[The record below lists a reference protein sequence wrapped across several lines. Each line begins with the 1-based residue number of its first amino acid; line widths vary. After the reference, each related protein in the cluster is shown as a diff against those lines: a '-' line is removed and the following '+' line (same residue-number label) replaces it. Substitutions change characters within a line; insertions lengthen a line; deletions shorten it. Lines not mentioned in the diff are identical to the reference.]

1 MSVKPR
7 ILISRHSKFDGKA
20 YADAVRA
27 AGGEPIVEYGYTGDE
42 MFDGLLLAGGED
54 IDPSYYGEE
63 NNGSNPPDL
72 NRDKTEWALCE
83 KYVNAGK
90 PIFAICRGCQILN
103 VYLGGTLIQHI
114 HTAADHS
121 TGDTHSSHV
130 VVNVEGSIHHKL
142 LGDEFRTTT
151 SHHQAIKV
159 PGKSVR
165 ITQYSKND
173 GIIEGFEHE
182 TLPIFAVQWHPERL
196 CCEERREGEPSA
208 QPLFDHFIGLC
219 KEQMK

>member
-63 NNGSNPPDL
+63 NNGSNPPDP

-142 LGDEFRTTT
+142 LGSEF
-151 SHHQAIKV
+151 IPK
-159 PGKSVR
+159 K
-165 ITQYSKND
+165 
-173 GIIEGFEHE
+173 
-182 TLPIFAVQWHPERL
+182 L
-196 CCEERREGEPSA
+196 
-208 QPLFDHFIGLC
+208 
-219 KEQMK
+219 MM